1 MMGMRIQ
8 TPRFLCESFDQ
19 LTAVTQRAMT
29 RILGLDF
36 GTRRIGAALS
46 DPGQTIAFP
55 LELYERRGPS
65 LDARHYGELIDENDV
80 DHIVV
85 GLPLHTSGREGE
97 LARAARAFG
106 EWLGGV
112 SGRPVIFFDE
122 RYTTVEA
129 EHRLIDAGLTR
140 QKRKALRDKL
150 AAQIMLQSY
159 LEAGCPET
167 EASNVPLADPDE
179 VEL

>member
-1 MMGMRIQ
+1 M
-8 TPRFLCESFDQ
+8 S
-19 LTAVTQRAMT
+19 

-36 GTRRIGAALS
+36 GTRRIGAAVS
-46 DPGQTIAFP
+46 DPGHTIAFP
-55 LELYERRGPS
+55 LELHERRS
-65 LDARHYGELIDENDV
+65 LDLDARHYRELLEENDV
-80 DHIVV
+80 DRIVV

-97 LARAARAFG
+97 LAKAARAFG
-106 EWLGGV
+106 EWLGRL
-112 SGRPVIFFDE
+112 SGRLVIYFDE

-159 LEAGCPET
+159 LDAGCPET
-167 EASNVPLADPDE
+167 EAAHAPLADPDE

>member
-1 MMGMRIQ
+1 
-8 TPRFLCESFDQ
+8 
-19 LTAVTQRAMT
+19 MT

-46 DPGQTIAFP
+46 DPGRTMAFP
-55 LELYERRGPS
+55 LELHERHGPDR
-65 LDARHYGELIDENDV
+65 DARHYRELIAENDV
-80 DHIVV
+80 DRIVV

-97 LARAARAFG
+97 LASAARAFG
-106 EWLGGV
+106 TWLESV
-112 SGRPVIFFDE
+112 SGRPVIYYDE

-129 EHRLIDAGLTR
+129 ENRLLGAGLTR

-167 EASNVPLADPDE
+167 EAAGVPLADPDE

>member
-1 MMGMRIQ
+1 
-8 TPRFLCESFDQ
+8 
-19 LTAVTQRAMT
+19 MT

-36 GTRRIGAALS
+36 GTRRIGAAVS
-46 DPGQTIAFP
+46 DPGHTIAFP
-55 LELYERRGPS
+55 LELHERRGPD
-65 LDARHYGELIDENDV
+65 LDARHYRELLEENDV
-80 DHIVV
+80 DRIVV

-106 EWLGGV
+106 EWLGRL
-112 SGRPVIFFDE
+112 SGLPVIYFDE

-159 LEAGCPET
+159 LDAGCPET
-167 EASNVPLADPDE
+167 EAANVPLADPDE

>member
-1 MMGMRIQ
+1 MIASFFRTRMSPNDSR
-8 TPRFLCESFDQ
+8 PRSRFRHPAYRCGH
-19 LTAVTQRAMT
+19 QRP
-29 RILGLDF
+29 RPHDGLSPRDL
-36 GTRRIGAALS
+36 RAA
-46 DPGQTIAFP
+46 
-55 LELYERRGPS
+55 R
-65 LDARHYGELIDENDV
+65 
-80 DHIVV
+80 
-85 GLPLHTSGREGE
+85 
-97 LARAARAFG
+97 ARAFG

-112 SGRPVIFFDE
+112 SGRPVIYFDE

-129 EHRLIDAGLTR
+129 ENRLIDLGMTR

-167 EASNVPLADPDE
+167 EAAGVPLADPDE